1 MKVEQKEIEIRR
13 ERIRK
18 QQIDW
23 KSQERIRR
31 EEIIR
36 EIIPKHCQRLKAPKV
51 KGATQ
56 SSLEGIFKTPQ

>member
-31 EEIIR
+31 EEAFILGTYR
-36 EIIPKHCQRLKAPKV
+36 GLGWVACH
-51 KGATQ
+51 
-56 SSLEGIFKTPQ
+56 